1 MVPIK
6 SWNRGLI
13 LLLLCCLAIVLTDT
27 AVYGAKE
34 RNKTQ
39 ASEYRTTQIELQSEL
54 MSFSDRFGAILGQAV
69 INVEAQSPNPE
80 IRLLALRDYIGSV
93 SAVVTIAAGPNP
105 EVGLLDMMVLTTLG
119 RMIHEEHWYPKFG
132 APIKPML
139 TAFNLLD
146 KDIWSISAKVLTPEE
161 REELRTLIRSRR
173 RQYPKQLIFSY
184 IRFRDFA
191 AKRHGPGV
199 KQTGKLGGLFKSVKE
214 ATQKADEI
222 RMLSE
227 RGLYLSARMPILVN
241 GIAQLWLMQV
251 LLRPEVKQI
260 MADTNKMSEAM
271 NRLANVTEKLPAD
284 LLQDLLL
291 EEKGLRGLLADVQKT
306 LMAGNELMAST
317 NSALRTTSD
326 LVVRLGIDQSATNGR
341 PIDMV
346 ALTGAVEQLNTLVA
360 SLGQILESPSWE
372 QRLPQLLQVL
382 DQTELKGK
390 DFVVHAFIRAMMLM
404 FVFLLGSLLT
414 GLLYQYVVRRVFST
428 KPSE

>member
-1 MVPIK
+1 MVMVPVK
-6 SWNRGLI
+6 SWHRGLMS
-13 LLLLCCLAIVLTDT
+13 LLLCCLVVVLTGT

-34 RNKTQ
+34 RDKTQ

-54 MSFSDRFGAILGQAV
+54 MSFGDRFGAILAQAV
-69 INVEAQSPNPE
+69 VDVEAQTPNPE
-80 IRLLALRDYIGSV
+80 IRLLVRSDYITSV
-93 SAVVTIAAGPNP
+93 SAAINIAAGPNP
-105 EVGLLDMMVLTTLG
+105 EVGLLDMVVLTTLG
-119 RMIHEEHWYPKFG
+119 RMIHEEHWYAKLG

-139 TAFNLLD
+139 TAFKLLE
-146 KDIWSISAKVLTPEE
+146 KDIWLISAKVLTPEE
-161 REELRTLIRSRR
+161 QKELRSLIRNRR

-191 AKRHGPGV
+191 AKRHGPGI
-199 KQTGKLGGLFKSVKE
+199 KQTGKPGGLFKSVDQ

-222 RMLSE
+222 LLLAE
-227 RGLYLSARMPILVN
+227 RGLYLGARMPILAN

-251 LLRPEVKQI
+251 LMRPEVKQV

-291 EEKGLRGLLADVQKT
+291 EEKGLRGLLADAQKT
-306 LMAGNELMAST
+306 LTAGNELMAST
-317 NSALRTTSD
+317 NSTLKTTSD
-326 LVVRLGIDQSATNGR
+326 LVARLGIDQSATNGR

-360 SLGQILESPSWE
+360 SLGQLLESPGWD

-382 DQTELKGK
+382 DQTELKGE
-390 DFVVHAFIRAMMLM
+390 DFVDHIFIRAMMLILI
-404 FVFLLGSLLT
+404 FLLGSLLT
-414 GLLYQYVVRRVFST
+414 GLLYQYMTRRVFST
-428 KPSE
+428 KT

>member
-1 MVPIK
+1 MVPVT
-6 SWNRGLI
+6 SWHHGLMS
-13 LLLLCCLAIVLTDT
+13 LLLCCLVVVLTGT

-34 RNKTQ
+34 RDKTQ

-69 INVEAQSPNPE
+69 IDVEAQTPNPE
-80 IRLLALRDYIGSV
+80 IRLLARRDYIGSV

-119 RMIHEEHWYPKFG
+119 RMIHEEHWYAKFG

-139 TAFNLLD
+139 TAFKLLD
-146 KDIWSISAKVLTPEE
+146 KDIWLISAKVLTPEE
-161 REELRTLIRSRR
+161 QEELRSLIRSRR

-199 KQTGKLGGLFKSVKE
+199 KQTGKPSGLFKSVKQ

-227 RGLYLSARMPILVN
+227 RGLYLSARMPILAN

-251 LLRPEVKQI
+251 LMRPEVKQI

-291 EEKGLRGLLADVQKT
+291 EEKGLRGLLADAQKT
-306 LMAGNELMAST
+306 LTAGNELMAST
-317 NSALRTTSD
+317 NSTLKTTSD
-326 LVVRLGIDQSATNGR
+326 LVARLGIDQSATNGR

-346 ALTGAVEQLNTLVA
+346 ALTDAVEQLNTLVV
-360 SLGQILESPSWE
+360 SLGQLLESPGWE

-382 DQTELKGK
+382 DQTELKGE
-390 DFVVHAFIRAMMLM
+390 DFVDHIFIRAMMLM
-404 FVFLLGSLLT
+404 LIFLLGSFLT
-414 GLLYQYVVRRVFST
+414 GILYQYVTRRVFST
-428 KPSE
+428 KT

>member
-1 MVPIK
+1 MVPVK
-6 SWNRGLI
+6 SWNRGLMP
-13 LLLLCCLAIVLTDT
+13 LLLCCLVVVLTGT

-34 RNKTQ
+34 RDKTQ

-69 INVEAQSPNPE
+69 IDVEAKTPNPE
-80 IRLLALRDYIGSV
+80 IRILARRDYIGSV

-161 REELRTLIRSRR
+161 QEELRSLIRSRR

-184 IRFRDFA
+184 IRFRDFD

-199 KQTGKLGGLFKSVKE
+199 KQTGKPGGLFKSVKE
-214 ATQKADEI
+214 VTQKADEI

-227 RGLYLSARMPILVN
+227 RGLYLSARMPILAN
-241 GIAQLWLMQV
+241 GIAQLWLMRA
-251 LLRPEVKQI
+251 LMRPEVKQI

-291 EEKGLRGLLADVQKT
+291 EEKGLQGLLADVQKT

-317 NSALRTTSD
+317 NSTLKTTSD
-326 LVVRLGIDQSATNGR
+326 LVARLGIDQSASNGR
-341 PIDMV
+341 PIDMMV
-346 ALTGAVEQLNTLVA
+346 LTGAVEQLNILVA
-360 SLGQILESPSWE
+360 SLGQLLESPSWE

-390 DFVVHAFIRAMMLM
+390 DFVDHAFIRAMMLIL
-404 FVFLLGSLLT
+404 VFLIGSFLT
-414 GLLYQYVVRRVFST
+414 GLLYQYVARRVFST

>member
-27 AVYGAKE
+27 AGYGAKE

-199 KQTGKLGGLFKSVKE
+199 KQTGKPGGLFKSVKE

-390 DFVVHAFIRAMMLM
+390 DFVDHAFIRAMMLIL
-404 FVFLLGSLLT
+404 VFLIGSFLT
-414 GLLYQYVVRRVFST
+414 GLLYQYVARRVFST